1 MPNKS
6 KSVRC
11 QYDDKDMERAVTAV
25 SCGMSIRTAA
35 AQFGVP
41 QSTLHDRVSGKVGPS
56 PSQCKQTVFPENVE
70 SLQRKSKR
78 RQQWALASIANSYR
92 LRLLRL
98 QKNFLKK

>member
-11 QYDDKDMERAVTAV
+11 QYDDKDMEQAVTAV
-25 SCGMSIRTAA
+25 SCGMSIKTAA

-56 PSQCKQTVFPENVE
+56 PSHGKQSSQSTSKE

-78 RQQWALASIANSYR
+78 RQQWALALITNSYR
-92 LRLLRL
+92 LRLLS
-98 QKNFLKK
+98 LKKKK